1 MRPYKVMIL
10 VNLAVGVGFL
20 LGSLWWGREVGRLRH
35 ELTALQQETVA
46 RPPTQG
52 PWSAEGIVRV
62 VAPEINR
69 IFIDHAEIPGLMEAM
84 TMAFEPEDPRLLN
97 GVSPGDQVRF
107 SLRQKAGRLLLVG
120 IEKSSSP

>member
-1 MRPYKVMIL
+1 MRPYKVIIL

-20 LGSLWWGREVGRLRH
+20 LGSLWWGQEVRRLRH
-35 ELTALQQETVA
+35 EITALQQEVVA
-46 RPPTQG
+46 RSSAQG
-52 PWSAEGIVRV
+52 QWSAQGIVRV

-107 SLRQKAGRLLLVG
+107 SLRQKGDRFILVE
-120 IEKSSSP
+120 IEKSDSP